1 MIDVRQAETLV
12 AGAAQ
17 TIPDTERQIEQT
29 ENVISILLGR
39 PPAPVPRGRPLGE
52 QIGAQGVP
60 AGVPSSLLE
69 RRPDVRQAE
78 AQLAAATA
86 RIGVAKSD
94 YFPRVFLTGAA
105 GVGGITINGQTFGPQ
120 GLFAIGP
127 SFTLPIFNSGRVAA
141 GVDAARAS
149 AEAAMLQYQQVVLGA
164 FRDVSDALVEYAK
177 RREARVQQEAFT
189 IAARDAARLSNI
201 RYTGGVTTYLEVL
214 DSDRQLFDAELGL
227 VRNQRD
233 ELLAVVRLY
242 KALGGGWQE

>member
-1 MIDVRQAETLV
+1 M
-12 AGAAQ
+12 
-17 TIPDTERQIEQT
+17 
-29 ENVISILLGR
+29 ISILLGR
-39 PPAPVPRGRPLGE
+39 TPAPVPRGRPLGE
-52 QIGAQGVP
+52 QIGARGVP

-78 AQLAAATA
+78 EQLAAATA

-94 YFPRVFLTGAA
+94 FFPRVFLTGSA
-105 GVGGITINGQTFGPQ
+105 GVGGITINGQTVRASGPVRDRA
-120 GLFAIGP
+120 L
-127 SFTLPIFNSGRVAA
+127 VHAA
-141 GVDAARAS
+141 DLQLGARRRRRRRCPRPS

-164 FRDVSDALVEYAK
+164 FRDVSDSLVEYAK

-189 IAARDAARLSNI
+189 IAARDAARLANI